1 MKEANH
7 TNADAP
13 VEETLHDAQTDTTS
27 ASTPGVEPHAS
38 DTNGDGNL
46 SILKA
51 LKGLSKEFEK
61 EFEIDGTWL
70 RRQLGVLAILL
81 SGVIVYIT
89 NGYQAQQELFEGINL
104 KKTLLDEKYKCLT
117 RKSELT
123 QKSRQSQIEKRLRA
137 LGDSTLCPSKE
148 PLFKITKD
156 NN

>member
-13 VEETLHDAQTDTTS
+13 VSETFHDAQADTTS
-27 ASTPGVEPHAS
+27 VCTPETKPNAS
-38 DTNGDGNL
+38 DTSKDDNL
-46 SILKA
+46 SIPKA
-51 LKGLSKEFEK
+51 LKRLVENL
-61 EFEIDGTWL
+61 EIDGTWL

-89 NGYQAQQELFEGINL
+89 NGYQAQHELLEEVSL
-104 KKTLLDEKYKCLT
+104 KEALLDEKYKCLT

-137 LGDSTLCPSKE
+137 LGDSTLSPSKE